1 MISVN
6 GLKKHFAGTK
16 AVDIEHLKIEEN
28 QRVGLIGPNGAGKT
42 TFINLVSGF
51 LKPTDGKVFFRGNDV
66 TDKDFFERSRMG
78 IVKSFQIQKNF
89 PSLTVL
95 DHLLLAAEKDV
106 SESFFDPVRA
116 GSVESE
122 KVGQKEKAEELLIEL
137 GLEEKKDKHPKS
149 LSSGEIKL
157 MDLGRALM
165 MDFQILLLD
174 ECTAG
179 LSDTETREIID
190 FLKDVGGQGGKS
202 LLVVEHNLEVVWEL
216 SEKVFCLANGEIIA
230 EGTPDHI
237 KQDEQVIEKYLG
249 WEK

>member
-1 MISVN
+1 MITVN
-6 GLKKHFAGTK
+6 NLKKYFEGTK
-16 AVDIEHLKIEEN
+16 AVDIDELEIKEN
-28 QRVGLIGPNGAGKT
+28 QMIGLIGPNGAGKT

-51 LKPTDGKVFFRGNDV
+51 LKPTGGKVFFKGEDV
-66 TDKDFFERSRMG
+66 TEKDFFERSRMG

-95 DHLLLAAEKDV
+95 DHLLMAAEKKV
-106 SESFFDPVRA
+106 SEKFSDPIRS
-116 GSVESE
+116 GEVERE
-122 KVGQKEKAEELLIEL
+122 EEGYREKAEELLREL
-137 GLEEKKDKHPKS
+137 GLEEKRDKHPKS

-179 LSDTETREIID
+179 LSDAETKEIIEV
-190 FLKDVGGQGGKS
+190 LKEVGSQEGKS
-202 LLVVEHNLEVVWEL
+202 LLVVEHNLEVIWEL

-230 EGTPDHI
+230 EGTSEEI
-237 KQDEQVIEKYLG
+237 KQDKQVIEKYLG